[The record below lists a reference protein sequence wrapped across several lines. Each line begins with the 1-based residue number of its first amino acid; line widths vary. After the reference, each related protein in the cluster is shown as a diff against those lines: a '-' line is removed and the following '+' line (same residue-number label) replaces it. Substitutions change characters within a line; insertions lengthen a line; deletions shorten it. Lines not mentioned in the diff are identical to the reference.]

1 MMFVILSYDVAEK
14 RVGKMSKI
22 AKKYLVPVQ
31 RSLYNGYL
39 TNSQIEKLKRE
50 LSEHIDASRDK
61 IVIYKI
67 SDTNVMIVDNI
78 GPMKAVEDF
87 II

>member
-67 SDTNVMIVDNI
+67 SDTNAMIVDNI
-78 GPMKAVEDF
+78 GPAKAVEDF